1 MADVDLE
8 KLPGPAKKILGPGA
22 PTPLKLMA
30 AKGVIPGLKPGDIVT
45 VIALLTEATEPEVA
59 STASATLKKLP
70 PPVMTG
76 ALGADLE
83 PFVIRLLAD
92 AYSAEIDVVEKL
104 ARMPRIDGDALAL
117 LAERATEKMGE
128 IIAVNEQRLLENP
141 RVIEKLYM
149 NKNVRMST
157 SDRLLELAVRN
168 DIELAIPAFREA
180 AAAIRNE
187 LIPEPTEAPTYDDVL
202 FAQTEQLAGHLHL
215 ESAED
220 DTHEVDDEGEEQ
232 LKPKFVPLHAQIAQ
246 MTVSQK
252 IRRATLGSAAE
263 RMLLVRDNNRLVSIA
278 AVKSPMMREDEAVR
292 VSALRSMSEEVLREI
307 AKNRDFTRNYQVRL
321 NLVMNPRTP
330 FSFASRLLS
339 LLYDHDLVKLARSKN
354 VPGAIAQAVDQHLQK
369 KKKSSA
375 RR

>member
-8 KLPGPAKKILGPGA
+8 KLPGPARKILGPGA

-45 VIALLTEATEPEVA
+45 VIALLTEASEPEVA
-59 STASATLKKLP
+59 STASATLKQLP

-92 AYSAEIDVVEKL
+92 AYSGEIAVVEKL
-104 ARMPRIDGDALAL
+104 ARMPRIDGVALAL
-117 LAERATEKMGE
+117 LAERATEKIGE
-128 IIAVNEQRLLENP
+128 IIAVNERRLLENP

-187 LIPEPTEAPTYDDVL
+187 LIPEPTKERTYDDVL
-202 FAQTEQLAGHLHL
+202 FSETEQLARQLPL
-215 ESAED
+215 ESALD

-232 LKPKFVPLHAQIAQ
+232 LKQKFVPLHAQIAQ

-263 RMLLVRDNNRLVSIA
+263 RMLLVRDNNRLVSMA

-292 VSALRSMSEEVLREI
+292 VSALRSMSEDVLREI

-330 FSFASRLLS
+330 FSFAARLVP

-369 KKKSSA
+369 KRKSSA